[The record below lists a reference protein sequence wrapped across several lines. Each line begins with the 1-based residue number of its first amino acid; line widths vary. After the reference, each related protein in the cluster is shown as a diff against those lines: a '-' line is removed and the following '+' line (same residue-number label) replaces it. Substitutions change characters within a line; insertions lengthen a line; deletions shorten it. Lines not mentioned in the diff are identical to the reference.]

1 MARPHT
7 RAAAALVAV
16 AALALAGCS
25 GGNSAGGGSDGDAAS
40 GTLVVDTAFSLE
52 TGDPGR
58 NYVPTGNMV
67 LHAVY
72 DTLLTFTGDDTT
84 PQPSL
89 ATMEQNEDAT
99 EFTFTLDQDRVFS
112 DGSPITADDVVFS
125 LNRVAGMTDSKANF
139 LMAGITVE
147 KVDDATVVLKTET
160 PSLQLP
166 AIVTNPA
173 LSILNA
179 EEVEANGGTTDTTDA
194 AQEFLDGASAGS
206 GPYLLDSL
214 DLTSQVVLVENPEY
228 NGPNEAAYDKIVVR
242 NVTESATQLINLKG
256 GDSNVAV
263 NLSGDQVEGLAD
275 GFTVD
280 SVPSAQT
287 IFLLINQNPEVA
299 PATANPKFAEAIR
312 YALDYDKLLE
322 LAGAGAAQA
331 TGVIPPMF
339 AGAAE
344 EGVAQ
349 DLERAEA
356 ALAESGYAGETITL
370 QFPNDYPVGGVEF
383 TPVAERVQDQLKA
396 VGIQVELA
404 PAPFATE
411 IDPYVNGTGAF
422 SMWFWGPDYDDSSS
436 FLPFGPGE
444 KVGLRAGWEATAAPE
459 IAQLVAAARNAT
471 SVEERNQAFSEYA
484 ALMQETG
491 PFVPLIV
498 PGNNVASDDSVA
510 GLAYNPTWTLDLT
523 ALAPAQ

>member
-1 MARPHT
+1 MARPRA
-7 RAAAALVAV
+7 RAAAALIA
-16 AALALAGCS
+16 ATALALAGCS
-25 GGNSAGGGSDGDAAS
+25 GGNSADNGGNGEGAPS
-40 GTLVVDTAFSLE
+40 TLVIDTAFSLE

-58 NYVPTGNMV
+58 NYVPTGNLV

-99 EFTFTLDQDRVFS
+99 EFTFTLDEDRVFS
-112 DGSPITADDVVFS
+112 DGSPVTADDVVFS

-139 LMAGITVE
+139 LMTGITVE
-147 KVDDATVVLKTET
+147 KVDDTTVVLKTEQ

-166 AIVTNPA
+166 AIVTNPS

-179 EEVEANGGTTDTTDA
+179 EEVEANGGAVDTADA

-214 DLTSQVVLVENPEY
+214 DLTTQVVLVENPEY
-228 NGPNEAAYDKIVVR
+228 NGPTPPAYDKIVVR

-256 GDSNVAV
+256 GDSNIAV
-263 NLSGDQVEGLAD
+263 DLSGDQVESLGED
-275 GFTVD
+275 FTVD
-280 SVPSAQT
+280 SVPSAET
-287 IFLLINQNPEVA
+287 IFLLINQNAEVA
-299 PATANPKFAEAIR
+299 PATATPAFAEAIR
-312 YALDYDKLLE
+312 YALDYDKILE

-331 TGVIPPMF
+331 SGVIPPMF
-339 AGAAE
+339 AGALD
-344 EGVAQ
+344 EGVSQ
-349 DLERAEA
+349 DLDRAQA
-356 ALAESGYAGETITL
+356 ALAESGYAGETLKL
-370 QFPNDYPVGGVEF
+370 QFPNDNPVGGVEF
-383 TPVAERVQDQLKA
+383 TPVAERVQEQLKA
-396 VGIQVELA
+396 VGINIELA

-422 SMWFWGPDYDDSSS
+422 SMWYWGPDYADTSS

-444 KVGLRAGWEATAAPE
+444 KVGLRAGWPAEAAPE
-459 IAQLVAAARNAT
+459 IAAQVAAARNAT
-471 SVEERNQAFSEYA
+471 SVDERTEAFTAYA
-484 ALMQETG
+484 TAMQESG

-498 PGNNVASDDSVA
+498 PGNNVASDTSVT
-510 GLAYNPTWTLDLT
+510 GLTYNPTWTLDLT
-523 ALAPAQ
+523 ALSPAE